1 MDIRHANQRPP
12 FPGQSAALADVPA
25 QVLQLFAALEQR
37 LGSYILGK
45 EEQIRLSLCCLLAN
59 GHLLIDDIPGIGKTT
74 LAKAL
79 AKVLGLEFRRV
90 QCTND
95 MLPGDI
101 LGVSVFDQ
109 RSSSFSFH
117 PGPIFTQVLL
127 ADEINRATAKTQSA
141 LLEAM
146 EERQVSIEGKSRP
159 LPAPFFVIATQN
171 PLEQAGT
178 YPLPESQLDRFL
190 MKISLGYP
198 DHEAE
203 RRLLATGGTLV
214 GENEQAL
221 IDGQVVSQLQ
231 HQVSQV
237 RLSKALVDYLQDI
250 LDFSRNSGRF
260 AIGLSPRAGL
270 SMARASQSHALLH
283 GRNFVL
289 PEDVRRVLPYI
300 AIHRLKAAD
309 SLAAMTIAEL
319 ELVFQAVPVPA

>member
-1 MDIRHANQRPP
+1 MDTRPANQRQPS
-12 FPGQSAALADVPA
+12 PGQITAPTDVPA
-25 QVLQLFAALEQR
+25 KTMQLFAALEHR
-37 LGSYILGK
+37 LGAHVLGK

-59 GHLLIDDIPGIGKTT
+59 GHLLIEDVPGIGKTT

-109 RSSSFSFH
+109 RSGSFSFH
-117 PGPIFTQVLL
+117 PGAIFTQILL

-146 EERQVSIEGKSRP
+146 EERQVSLEGESRL
-159 LPAPFFVIATQN
+159 LPTPFFVIATQN

-198 DHEAE
+198 NHEAE
-203 RRLLATGGTLV
+203 RRLLAAGGTTV
-214 GENEQAL
+214 SDDEQAL
-221 IDGQVVSQLQ
+221 VNANVVFQLQ

-260 AIGLSPRAGL
+260 ALGLSPRAGL
-270 SMARASQSHALLH
+270 FLARASQSHALLH
-283 GRNFVL
+283 GRNFAL
-289 PEDVRRVLPYI
+289 PEDVHRVLPYI
-300 AIHRLKAAD
+300 AIHRLKTAD
-309 SLAAMTIAEL
+309 SLAAMTIDAL
-319 ELVFQAVPVPA
+319 ELAFRAVPVPA